1 MFIIAVEVWR
11 WRGCGSYAKRCG
23 GGISMTMEKRSRLT
37 PRIFVHYTSPSKIR
51 IVAFCC
57 VQLRDSTVLFSCTG
71 ARVAAAAVD
80 SILRRDAKEKHNL
93 VVKARLILDGFKSV
107 SLPAMNLHIGYV
119 DSFSCATFMV
129 QFSHERRNKRLV
141 LL

>member
-1 MFIIAVEVWR
+1 MRNGAGAEFQWQWKNALGWPPAFSSIILR
-11 WRGCGSYAKRCG
+11 
-23 GGISMTMEKRSRLT
+23 RLK
-37 PRIFVHYTSPSKIR
+37 FALSPF
-51 IVAFCC
+51 VAFGC
-57 VQLRDSTVLFSCTG
+57 VIRLFYFRVTG

-119 DSFSCATFMV
+119 DSFPCATFMV